1 MTDKTKIN
9 DGKKRSE
16 FIESNLML
24 VRSLA
29 HRYTGKG
36 IDYDDLYSA
45 GCVGLIKACDNFNAE
60 LGYSFSTY
68 AVPVILGEI
77 RRLFRD
83 GGTVK
88 VSRCVKELSQKIAV
102 TREKLANELNRE
114 PNISEIAAVL
124 GVTAEEAAA
133 AADSALPPMS
143 LTYSEDGEIMDI
155 PSGESE
161 ETLVGKIALNQA
173 LEKLGENDRKI
184 INLRYFQ
191 DMTQS
196 QTAKIMNMS
205 QVAVSRREKIILARL
220 RIMLC

>member
-1 MTDKTKIN
+1 MTDEKKVT
-9 DGKKRSE
+9 DEKKRSE

-36 IDYDDLYSA
+36 IDFDDLYSA
-45 GCVGLIKACDNFNAE
+45 GCVGLIKACDGFKAE

-77 RRLFRD
+77 KRLFRD
-83 GGTVK
+83 GGAVK
-88 VSRCVKELSQKIAV
+88 VSRSLKELSQKIANA
-102 TREKLANELNRE
+102 REKLSNELNRE
-114 PNISEIAAVL
+114 PSIGEIAELL
-124 GVTAEEAAA
+124 GVSAEEAAA

-143 LTYSEDGEIMDI
+143 LTYREDGEIMDI

-161 ETLVGKIALNQA
+161 ETLVGKIALEQA
-173 LEKLGENDRKI
+173 IDKLSENDREI
-184 INLRYFQ
+184 ITLRYFQ

-196 QTAKIMNMS
+196 QTAKRLNMS
-205 QVAVSRREKIILARL
+205 QVAVSRREKVILSRL
-220 RIMLC
+220 RTMLC